1 MWPANEF
8 QFAGQGVKI
17 RFDQVVSPSHK
28 REIAIPASM
37 PAEGDVN
44 VSSARY
50 THWGCGPGEEA
61 IILGQFSIVDYGA
74 FTAAMSE
81 SQSSLLPHSP
91 TVVAI
96 LTPLGRGAVASIGVR
111 GPRAMEIVD
120 RRFVSAAGG
129 PLDAYPAGR
138 VVFGRFRGITGAE
151 EELVVGLVAPHEVEV
166 HCHGGLA
173 AAEAVASALVAEGG
187 VRIDAADWIAQT
199 EPDCLAAEARI
210 ALAEAR
216 TERTAAVLL
225 DQYRG
230 ALRDA
235 ALQIETNL
243 RQQDFATAADSL
255 GRLLNRAELGQHLTR
270 PWRVVLA
277 GRPNAGK
284 SSLMN
289 ALLGFQRSIVFA
301 EPGTTRDV
309 LTHTTAFD
317 GWPVE
322 LADTAGLR
330 VSCEPIEAEGVER
343 ALAEVRGA
351 DLVLLVCDVTSNWS
365 NEEREVAQTA
375 RRVLVV
381 HHKCDLA
388 NPPSDGRPVG
398 VAVSSLTGQ
407 GIDRLC
413 EQIARALVP
422 SPPEPGT
429 AVPFTA
435 RQEALLRQALAALNH
450 RKPEKA
456 IGALA
461 TLSNS

>member
-1 MWPANEF
+1 
-8 QFAGQGVKI
+8 
-17 RFDQVVSPSHK
+17 
-28 REIAIPASM
+28 
-37 PAEGDVN
+37 
-44 VSSARY
+44 
-50 THWGCGPGEEA
+50 
-61 IILGQFSIVDYGA
+61 
-74 FTAAMSE
+74 MSE
-81 SQSSLLPHSP
+81 SLPPALPHQAS
-91 TVVAI
+91 TVVV
-96 LTPLGRGAVASIGVR
+96 LTPQGRGAVASIGVC
-111 GPRAMEIVD
+111 GPRALEIVAK
-120 RRFVSAAGG
+120 RFVSAAGR
-129 PLDAYPAGR
+129 PLNTYPTGR
-138 VVFGRFRGITGAE
+138 VVFGRFRGITGAQ
-151 EELVVGLVAPHEVEV
+151 EELVVGLVAPDEVEV

-173 AAEAVASALVAEGG
+173 AAEAVASALVVEGG
-187 VRIDAADWIAQT
+187 IRIDAAAWTAQT

-230 ALRDA
+230 ALRNV
-235 ALQIETNL
+235 ALQIETSL
-243 RQQDFATAADSL
+243 RQRDFASAVGAL
-255 GRLLNRAELGQHLTR
+255 GRLLNRAELGQHLTQ

-289 ALLGFQRSIVFA
+289 AILGFQRSIVFA

-309 LTHTTAFD
+309 LTHSTAFD

-330 VSCEPIEAEGVER
+330 ASGEPIEAEGVER
-343 ALAEVRGA
+343 ALVEVREA
-351 DLVLLVCDVTSNWS
+351 DLVLLVSDVTSDWS
-365 NEEREVAQTA
+365 NQEREVAQIA

-388 NPPSDGRPVG
+388 HPPSDGRPTG
-398 VAVSSLTGQ
+398 VAVSSLTNQ
-407 GIDRLC
+407 GIDQLC
-413 EQIARALVP
+413 HQIARALVP
-422 SPPEPGT
+422 NPPDPGV

-435 RQEALLRQALAALNH
+435 RQEALLRQALGALNH

-461 TLSNS
+461 LLSNS